1 MNEYG
6 SKIWMIGD
14 GYYPADS
21 VGMKSHESVCVLN
34 TTQTPA
40 QLKLTLYFE
49 DRPPLTGFA
58 YTVQAQRCAHIRMD
72 ALKNG
77 VGEGVPMDVPYAILV
92 ESDTP
97 VAVQYSRMDTRQ
109 AEMALMTTLGY
120 AL

>member
-6 SKIWMIGD
+6 SKVWMLGD

-21 VGMKSHESVCVLN
+21 VGMKSHESVCALN
-34 TTQTPA
+34 TTAQPA

-49 DRPPLTGFA
+49 DCAPMTGFA
-58 YTVQAQRCAHIRMD
+58 YTVAAQRCAHIRMD
-72 ALKNG
+72 ALKNDA
-77 VGEGVPMDVPYAILV
+77 GEGVPTDVPYAILL

-109 AEMALMTTLGY
+109 AEMALMTTMGY